1 MTSTKLVR
9 FLVAALI
16 LIIAGNI
23 SFAQNTKGDK
33 PSKPLPRITLKSK
46 PGRNKTVKSNT
57 RDISGRRLR
66 TKNKSS
72 AARAVVTARSPY
84 EGRRS
89 RGGDRASKPIGGR
102 PRIQSSSA
110 QAARNNVYP
119 NKGPYV
125 NNPSKRPRKSE
136 RSFNNPAPIG
146 QPVLYSVKS
155 NASPYPKKR
164 RINPRSGS
172 SSFITRGRKNV
183 YWGKFS
189 KGEKAFTRD
198 ITGRPLRT
206 KNYRTPSPGLINQ
219 TNPYSGNR
227 NAGDKSYKGT
237 FRSGFNSASNR
248 GKRATSLGISGKP
261 IRRSKP
267 RNTQIIGRLFYPR
280 KLSISSKN
288 NGKAGVK
295 FLPRKLSISGKGKN
309 RSLGNGYQSISGQ
322 AKNNRPI
329 PVRIPSGGGGIAGYK
344 GNFRRNQLSPS
355 FQRQG
360 IGFRGSMK
368 ARTISGGAVASYRG
382 NIKQTQLSPGFTRQG
397 IGYTGNIKGGR
408 LSKGGGSISGRLKN
422 NKGNPVFVRTPPAQS
437 ARAGTFSGNLK
448 SSGLR
453 YRDQGEEFKGFV
465 RTRKPLKGGGSISG
479 LLKNN
484 KGNPIS
490 ARIPPARSARAGTY
504 SGNLKANSIFNYND
518 QGEEFKGYMKAQKPI
533 KGGGSISGRSRNN
546 NGSAIA
552 VKLPPGSSARTG
564 TYTGNLKKP
573 RGFDAYRDQ
582 GEEFRGFI
590 KGRKPLKGGG
600 SVSGK
605 LWNNNEEP
613 IPVKAEKDY
622 SGSGF
627 GGKIKLKRFNSYT
640 QNPNANENA
649 TKKKSPSNNT
659 FLVNGLQIKVKQ
671 DDYKQNPLASKY
683 SLKKKEIGSKSSTV
697 KASEYEGKMKMLWS
711 YSHNPSSSKDA
722 LKTISPNRAFNR
734 GNEFQGRSRLTR
746 NYRHNPKSDKEALKV
761 IAPGRAYAKINNYQ
775 GNLKMSKPHGSKL
788 HPDAKFAHG
797 HIDNVKK
804 ERTILTNVKLL
815 WSKLFKKN
823 DVQPA
828 AVKEKVRRPR
838 YDKKEKDLWKDL
850 YD

>member
-1 MTSTKLVR
+1 MTRTKSVR
-9 FLVAALI
+9 ILVAALI

-33 PSKPLPRITLKSK
+33 PSKPLPRITLKAK
-46 PGRNKTVKSNT
+46 PGRSKTVKSNT

-72 AARAVVTARSPY
+72 AGRAVVTARSPY

-89 RGGDRASKPIGGR
+89 RGGDRPSKPIGGR

-125 NNPSKRPRKSE
+125 NNPAKRPRKSE

-172 SSFITRGRKNV
+172 RSFITRGRKNV

-189 KGEKAFTRD
+189 KGEKAFTKD

-206 KNYRTPSPGLINQ
+206 KNFRTPSTGLINQ

-227 NAGDKSYKGT
+227 NGGDKSYKGT

-248 GKRATSLGISGKP
+248 GERATSLGISGKP
-261 IRRSKP
+261 IRKSKL

-288 NGKAGVK
+288 NIKAGVK
-295 FLPRKLSISGKGKN
+295 FFPRKLSISGKRKN
-309 RSLGNGYQSISGQ
+309 RARGNGFQSISGQ

-329 PVRIPSGGGGIAGYK
+329 PVKIPLGGGGIASYK
-344 GNFRRNQLSPS
+344 GNFKRNQLSPS
-355 FQRQG
+355 FQHQG

-368 ARTISGGAVASYRG
+368 AKTIFGSAVASYKG
-382 NIKQTQLSPGFTRQG
+382 GIKRNQLSPGFTRQG
-397 IGYTGNIKGGR
+397 IGWAGNIKGGR

-422 NKGNPVFVRTPPAQS
+422 NSGNPVFVRTPPARS

-448 SSGLR
+448 SSASR
-453 YRDQGEEFKGFV
+453 YRDQGEEFKGFSKS
-465 RTRKPLKGGGSISG
+465 RRPLKGGGSISG

-518 QGEEFKGYMKAQKPI
+518 QGEEFKGFIKAQRPI

-546 NGSAIA
+546 SGNAIA
-552 VKLPPGSSARTG
+552 VKLPPARSARAG

-573 RGFDAYRDQ
+573 KGFDAYRDQ

-605 LWNNNEEP
+605 LWNNKEEP
-613 IPVKAEKDY
+613 IPGKAEKDY
-622 SGSGF
+622 PGLGF

-640 QNPNANENA
+640 QNPNANENS

-671 DDYKQNPLASKY
+671 GKYQKNPNAKVGAIY
-683 SLKKKEIGSKSSTV
+683 AIGPKSATV

-711 YSHNPSSSKDA
+711 YSSNPSSSKDA

-734 GNEFQGRSRLTR
+734 GNEFQGRARLTR
-746 NYRHNPKSDKEALKV
+746 NYRHNPRSNKEALMV

-804 ERTILTNVKLL
+804 ERTILTNVKLW

-823 DVQPA
+823 DVQPT